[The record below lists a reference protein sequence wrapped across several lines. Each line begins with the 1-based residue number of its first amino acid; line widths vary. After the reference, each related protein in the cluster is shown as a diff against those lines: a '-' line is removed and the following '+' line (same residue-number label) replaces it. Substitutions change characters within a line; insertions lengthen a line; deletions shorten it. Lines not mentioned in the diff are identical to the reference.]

1 MYNTFFKKMSW
12 TKGDFGEEHLNE
24 KLFKFYAKQTCGN
37 LELNQKIINNQ
48 RINLKP
54 VLALVLKALLL
65 QNLWRRFIYSF
76 SGLVSCTKTTGVIKW
91 DNWSKICAN
100 ADTNVTISS
109 SITLADKNLITQQ
122 PFSCH

>member
-1 MYNTFFKKMSW
+1 M
-12 TKGDFGEEHLNE
+12 NE
-24 KLFKFYAKQTCGN
+24 KLFKFYAEQTCEN

-76 SGLVSCTKTTGVIKW
+76 SGLVSCTKKTGVIKL

-100 ADTNVTISS
+100 ADTNVTISP
-109 SITLADKNLITQQ
+109 SITLADNNLITE
-122 PFSCH
+122 